1 MENDDLKQNIEEL
14 FRLFKKLIEEHPIE
28 DMPGINRLQ
37 YEQLRL
43 FLQNYESMKDQLSV
57 EMMGQM
63 NEPMRQMLAMFVKQL
78 REQLGEEAP
87 AMQTPQ
93 QKTMQLDVERIDEML
108 RNPNLSEHEIDRLLD
123 ERARLNNS
131 QSLQ

>member
-14 FRLFKKLIEEHPIE
+14 FRLFKKLIDEHPIE
-28 DMPGINRLQ
+28 EMPGVNKFQ
-37 YEQLRL
+37 YEQLKL
-43 FLQNYESMKDQLSV
+43 FLENYESMKDQLSV

-87 AMQTPQ
+87 ETKTPEQ
-93 QKTMQLDVERIDEML
+93 QNMQLDVERIDEML
-108 RNPNLSEHEIDRLLD
+108 RNPNLSEEDIDRLLD
-123 ERARLNNS
+123 ERAKLNKS
-131 QSLQ
+131 

>member
-14 FRLFKKLIEEHPIE
+14 FRLFKKLIDEHPIE
-28 DMPGINRLQ
+28 EMPGVNKFQ
-37 YEQLRL
+37 YEQLKL
-43 FLQNYESMKDQLSV
+43 FLENYESMKDQLSV

-87 AMQTPQ
+87 ETKTPEQ
-93 QKTMQLDVERIDEML
+93 QTMQLDVERIDEML
-108 RNPNLSEHEIDRLLD
+108 RNPNLSEEDIDRLLD
-123 ERARLNNS
+123 ERAKLNKS
-131 QSLQ
+131 

>member
-1 MENDDLKQNIEEL
+1 MENDDLKQNLEEL
-14 FRLFKKLIEEHPIE
+14 FRLFKKLIEEHPVE
-28 DMPGINRLQ
+28 EMPGINRIQ
-37 YEQLRL
+37 YEQLKL

-87 AMQTPQ
+87 ATQSPQ
-93 QKTMQLDVERIDEML
+93 QKILQLDVTRIDEML
-108 RNPNLSEHEIDRLLD
+108 RNPNLSEEEIDRLLD
-123 ERARLNNS
+123 ERARLNKD
-131 QSLQ
+131 